1 MNGARLIIGGLI
13 SLIAGSVI
21 GITGGAAGPYVA
33 AGIILITVGW
43 SLL

>member
-1 MNGARLIIGGLI
+1 MNGARLIIGGLLSI
-13 SLIAGSVI
+13 IAGSVI

-33 AGIILITVGW
+33 AGIVLVTMGW